1 MFFFGMLIGA
11 WLGAFTMFFA
21 IALCRLLTTCSSEG
35 LDHAYIASAEATYRN
50 MEVVE

>member
-21 IALCRLLTTCSSEG
+21 IALCRLSITCSSDG
-35 LDHAYIASAEATYRN
+35 PDHAYIASAKAPYRN